1 MLAIVFFFIVHSC
14 SCNYAFIT
22 ILHFIVKLIIVFL
35 FTCNLVFL
43 FLHKDSLWCTLVYTR
58 DLLVYVFVFMMLV
71 SRIASSC
78 LALKF
83 SRNTIVVAVVFV
95 LAKEVP

>member
-35 FTCNLVFL
+35 FTSNLVFL

-58 DLLVYVFVFMMLV
+58 DLLVYVFVFLMLLV
-71 SRIASSC
+71 
-78 LALKF
+78 
-83 SRNTIVVAVVFV
+83 IVANCM
-95 LAKEVP
+95 L